1 MKAPKNMT
9 AYFKKIPKGS
19 EIILKKEPW
28 VNEKYREDYL
38 GFLDEILTLDLEVIE
53 FGSGGSSLYIAK
65 KVKSLM
71 TLEYDSV
78 WHQVVQEE
86 IAKEGIS
93 NITLHFDPDYPK
105 NFHCAKPCFDVAI
118 NDIWHGDARV
128 RTVDTAMECLR
139 PGGYLIFHNHVFID
153 KLTKKEGWIRLKD
166 WGEREGLPPVNW
178 KTAWRK
184 SA

>member
-1 MKAPKNMT
+1 MKAPRNMNV
-9 AYFKKIPKGS
+9 YHRKHPKGK

-28 VNEKYREDYL
+28 VNEKYRKDYL
-38 GFLDEILTLDLEVIE
+38 SFLDEILTLDSEVIE

-65 KVKSLM
+65 KVKSLI

-78 WHQVVQEE
+78 WHQAVQEE
-86 IAKEGIS
+86 IAKEGIM

-105 NFHCAKPCFDVAI
+105 KFHCPQPSFDVAI

-128 RTVDTAMECLR
+128 RSIGTAMNCLR
-139 PGGYLIFHNHVFID
+139 PGGYFIFHNHIFID
-153 KLTKKEGWIRLKD
+153 KLKEESWIRLKD
-166 WGEREGLPPVNW
+166 WGEEQGLLPIFW

-184 SA
+184 PG